1 MDEYFLR
8 AAFRKLKY
16 LTSEIE
22 DRQTIFS
29 QYEKDFDRVVKIA
42 QGNIR
47 VQQDRER
54 LKKNLQDAADFRES
68 QRIQEALDNIE
79 EDDANTPDVPQK
91 KLYRKI
97 AKETHPDKLDK
108 MEISDDKK
116 EELSEVFK
124 RASEAYESDDV
135 AEMISLAVSL
145 DIDIM
150 EAGLDPDQAYSYVKK
165 ASEKLQEKMNG
176 MTESFVW
183 IWGTS
188 TGDVALR
195 VRLLDAYLR
204 QTGHPPVSTTLL
216 KDIVEHHEDPS
227 TPSSGSSKRRKRKP
241 GERPKKLIR

>member
-16 LTSEIE
+16 LTSEID
-22 DRQTIFS
+22 DRQVIFDR
-29 QYEKDFDRVVKIA
+29 YEKDFDRVVKIA

-54 LKKNLQDAADFRES
+54 LKKNLDDAAEFRES
-68 QRIQEALDNIE
+68 QRLQEALESVEN
-79 EDDANTPDVPQK
+79 EDDNTSDLPQK

-97 AKETHPDKLDK
+97 AKETHPDKIDK
-108 MEISDDKK
+108 MDISDDKK
-116 EELSEVFK
+116 EELGEVFK
-124 RASEAYESDDV
+124 KASEAYESDDV

-150 EAGLDPDQAYSYVKK
+150 DTGIESAQAYDFVRK
-165 ASEKLQEKMNG
+165 ASEKLQEKMNT

-188 TGDVALR
+188 TGNVQLR

-216 KDIVEHHEDPS
+216 KDIVEHHEDPM
-227 TPSSGSSKRRKRKP
+227 TPTSGSSKRRKRKP

>member
-16 LTSEIE
+16 LTSEID
-22 DRQTIFS
+22 DRQGLFD

-68 QRIQEALDNIE
+68 QRIQEALENIS
-79 EDDANTPDVPQK
+79 EDDSSTPDVPQK

-108 MEISDDKK
+108 MDLSEDKK

-124 RASEAYESDDV
+124 KASEAYEADDV
-135 AEMISLAVSL
+135 AEMISLAVFN
-145 DIDIM
+145 IIIKK
-150 EAGLDPDQAYSYVKK
+150 YSIFNSV
-165 ASEKLQEKMNG
+165 L
-176 MTESFVW
+176 F
-183 IWGTS
+183 
-188 TGDVALR
+188 
-195 VRLLDAYLR
+195 
-204 QTGHPPVSTTLL
+204 
-216 KDIVEHHEDPS
+216 
-227 TPSSGSSKRRKRKP
+227 
-241 GERPKKLIR
+241 